1 MFGRKQ
7 QMIAYNV
14 QPLASTNLTGIG
26 YYSANILKELL
37 KDGDDYEL
45 QVFDFLKRNG
55 APSMVRKHLGGQFDE
70 TKLRTVSSMP
80 LGAYIR
86 AGKLGR
92 IRPYASLT
100 HSSADLTVFFNYLAP
115 AGLKGKRIITIYD
128 MVCGRYPETMD
139 DRNRRLLQNHL
150 QASADMADAVM
161 TISEFSRKE
170 IRELLGVPEDRIFVA
185 PCGVDTEFYCPGE
198 DHEADIAA
206 VSAKFG
212 VDDYILY
219 VGTLEPRKNI
229 KTLVRAF
236 EKIAPD
242 IPGTSLVLAG
252 GVGWHSEDTLAV
264 IGNSPVKDRIIRP
277 GYISNEEKRL
287 LYRMARLFVFPSMYE
302 GFGMPVTEA
311 MACGT
316 RCVIA
321 DTSSLPEVAGGLCPA
336 VPYDDVDAM
345 AQTILDEFGA
355 GEADKEKLTAHVSR
369 YTWSR
374 AADVYREAIRSVI

>member
-198 DHEADIAA
+198 DHEADRAA
-206 VSAKFG
+206 VSDKFG

>member
-55 APSMVRKHLGGQFDE
+55 APSMVRKHLGSQFDE

-198 DHEADIAA
+198 DHEADRAA

>member
-14 QPLASTNLTGIG
+14 QPLAGKNLTGIG

-198 DHEADIAA
+198 DHEADRAA

-345 AQTILDEFGA
+345 AQTILDEFDA

>member
-1 MFGRKQ
+1 
-7 QMIAYNV
+7 MIAYNV
-14 QPLASTNLTGIG
+14 QPLASKNLTGIG
-26 YYSANILKELL
+26 YYSVNILKKLL

-45 QVFDFLKRNG
+45 HVFDFMNRNSAPLMVSKHMEDAYDELKLH
-55 APSMVRKHLGGQFDE
+55 K
-70 TKLRTVSSMP
+70 VSSMP

-86 AGKLGR
+86 AGGMGR
-92 IRPYASLT
+92 VMSYESLT
-100 HSSADLTVFFNYLAP
+100 RSDADLTVFFNYLSP
-115 AGLKGKRIITIYD
+115 EGLRGKRIITIYD

-139 DRNRRLLQNHL
+139 DRNRRLLSKHL
-150 QASADMADAVM
+150 QRSADRADAVM
-161 TISEFSRKE
+161 TISEFSKSE
-170 IRELLGVPEDRIFVA
+170 IKELLGVPDEKIYVA
-185 PCGVDTEFYCPGE
+185 PCGVDTEFYCPSGSIE
-198 DHEADIAA
+198 LERSA
-206 VSAKFG
+206 VLKKFG
-212 VDDYILY
+212 TDDYILY

-229 KTLVRAF
+229 GTLVKAF
-236 EKIAPD
+236 EKIASY
-242 IPGTSLVLAG
+242 IPSTSLVLAG
-252 GVGWHSEDTLAV
+252 GVGWHSEATLAL
-264 IGNSPVKDRIIRP
+264 IENSPVKDRIIRP
-277 GYISNEEKRL
+277 GYISNEDKRL
-287 LYRMARLFVFPSMYE
+287 LYRCARVFVFPSMYE

>member
-70 TKLRTVSSMP
+70 TRLRTVSSMP

-198 DHEADIAA
+198 DHEADRAA

-336 VPYDDVDAM
+336 VPYEDVDAM
-345 AQTILDEFGA
+345 AQTILDEFDA